1 MKNFFINAALFFS
14 IVTGVISCGD
24 GREQQPPHKVE
35 FDEAKAKQQ
44 LMNVQKPSLVMEN
57 DNIESYIK
65 QHQLQMQVTGT
76 GLRYQIIKANPKGK
90 AIISTNI
97 VKVKYKV
104 VLLDGTLCYSSDKN
118 GPKTFKV
125 DFDNVETGIHQ
136 GIKLLHE
143 GEKAIFILPSH
154 LAHGLTGDDD
164 MIPPKA
170 SVYYEVEVMSVNE

>member
-1 MKNFFINAALFFS
+1 MLCKRTNFLLVVLLVMFIA
-14 IVTGVISCGD
+14 SCGD
-24 GREQQPPHKVE
+24 GKEKQSPQKVE
-35 FDEAKAKQQ
+35 INEVKAREQ

-65 QHQLQMQVTGT
+65 QHQLQMQMTGT
-76 GLRYQIIKANPKGK
+76 GLRYQIIKENPKGK

-104 VLLDGTLCYSSDKN
+104 LLLDGTLCYNSDKN

-136 GIKLLHE
+136 GIKLMRE

-170 SVYYEVEVMSVNE
+170 SVYYEVEVLSVKD

>member
-1 MKNFFINAALFFS
+1 MVLLFS
-14 IVTGVISCGD
+14 LGIMLVACGN
-24 GREQQPPHKVE
+24 GKEIRPPHRVE
-35 FDEAKAKQQ
+35 IDEVKAREQ

-104 VLLDGTLCYSSDKN
+104 SLLDGTLCYSSDKN

-136 GIKLLHE
+136 GIKLMHE

-164 MIPPKA
+164 KIPAKA
-170 SVYYEVEVMSVNE
+170 SVYYEVEVLSVKE

>member
-1 MKNFFINAALFFS
+1 MGTVF
-14 IVTGVISCGD
+14 ISCGD
-24 GREQQPPHKVE
+24 GREKQTLHKLE
-35 FDEAKAKQQ
+35 IDEAKAKEQ
-44 LMNVQKPSLVMEN
+44 LMNVQKPALVMED

-65 QHQLQMQVTGT
+65 QHQLQMQVTGS

-90 AIISTNI
+90 AIISTNV

-104 VLLDGTLCYSSDKN
+104 SLLDGTLCYSSDKN

-136 GIKLLHE
+136 GIKLMRE

-164 MIPPKA
+164 KIPAKA
-170 SVYYEVEVMSVNE
+170 SVYYEVEVMTVKD

>member
-1 MKNFFINAALFFS
+1 MKLYLPHTIALSLALFF
-14 IVTGVISCGD
+14 VVSCGNPKKQ
-24 GREQQPPHKVE
+24 EEVLHQE
-35 FDEAKAKQQ
+35 FDEAKAREQ
-44 LMNVQKPSLVMEN
+44 LLNVQKPSLVMEQ
-57 DNIESYIK
+57 DIIESYIK
-65 QHQLQMQVTGT
+65 QHQLQMQMTGT
-76 GLRYQIIKANPKGK
+76 GLRYQIVKANPKGK

-104 VLLDGTLCYSSDKN
+104 LLLDGTLCYSSDKN

-143 GEKAIFILPSH
+143 GEKAVFILPSH
-154 LAHGLTGDDD
+154 LAHGLTGDDN

-170 SVYYEVEVMSVNE
+170 SVYYEVEVMSVRE